1 MSQSPSNDRE
11 PLLPTSSTP
20 SSPSTPETVP
30 KGAAQYVPELD
41 MVPTT
46 RDKLSLFLIFAGVAM
61 FLPLTWYM
69 VFSGDVSAMGWF
81 AVHPPLQS
89 LAITAFLM
97 GITPLQP
104 SPPNSKVRQTRLN
117 THQSAMLGLVLPA
130 FAVGSA
136 AMWWNKHLHG
146 ADHFTTWH
154 GRFGLATIVWVM
166 IQVMIG
172 AATVWFGGKAFGG
185 QENAKKVYKYH
196 RLSGYLLVLLA
207 LVTAHLAGAHS
218 TWALGRPGMKDVRV
232 AAFWVGLP
240 LIGLGLVTRSRPSKM
255 KLV

>member
-46 RDKLSLFLIFAGVAM
+46 RDKLSLFLIFVSHLINPSLFYQIILDRLAELLGADGSCQAGVAM

-97 GITPLQP
+97 GQ
-104 SPPNSKVRQTRLN
+104 
-117 THQSAMLGLVLPA
+117 
-130 FAVGSA
+130 
-136 AMWWNKHLHG
+136 
-146 ADHFTTWH
+146 
-154 GRFGLATIVWVM
+154 
-166 IQVMIG
+166 
-172 AATVWFGGKAFGG
+172 
-185 QENAKKVYKYH
+185 
-196 RLSGYLLVLLA
+196 
-207 LVTAHLAGAHS
+207 
-218 TWALGRPGMKDVRV
+218 
-232 AAFWVGLP
+232 
-240 LIGLGLVTRSRPSKM
+240 
-255 KLV
+255 